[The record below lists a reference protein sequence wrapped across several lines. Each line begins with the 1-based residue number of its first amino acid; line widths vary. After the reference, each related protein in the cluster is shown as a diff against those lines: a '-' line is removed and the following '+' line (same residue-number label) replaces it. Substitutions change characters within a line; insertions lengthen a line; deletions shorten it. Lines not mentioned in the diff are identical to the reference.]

1 MIIIF
6 VEHYLTET
14 GKKIFFQWIKGVEVA
29 LSEFNGFNSITAL
42 KDLEDDNRTILIL
55 KFESYKLLK
64 IWTTSKEHDV
74 IIEKLKKYM
83 IKKPKTQILE
93 VL

>member
-14 GKKIFFQWIKGVEVA
+14 GKNIFFSWIKNVEIA
-29 LSEFNGFNSITAL
+29 LNKFNGFNSITAL
-42 KDLEDDNRTILIL
+42 KDLENDNRTILIL
-55 KFESYKLLK
+55 KFESYKLVQ
-64 IWTTSKEHDV
+64 IWTTSEEHDA

-83 IKKPKTQILE
+83 IKKPKSQILE